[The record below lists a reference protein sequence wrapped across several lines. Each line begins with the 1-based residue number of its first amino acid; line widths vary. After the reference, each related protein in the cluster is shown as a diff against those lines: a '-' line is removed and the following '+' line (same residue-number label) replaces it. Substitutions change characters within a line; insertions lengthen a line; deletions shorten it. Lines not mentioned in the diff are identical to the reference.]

1 MDSMKTIAALCVA
14 AGLGCGIAQA
24 EEAQSLYGCANLA
37 EKGEP
42 QALEGKDGY
51 FFTVMGDIA
60 MKSVADPALAES
72 VAAFSKLLKAHGT
85 ILIFVPLPT
94 RSQVLADKVPQA
106 AWLYGYKENINTEI
120 YQEAIKRLND
130 AGVVTVDLLT
140 PMKAKAA
147 DDSPVYQKAD
157 PLWTTEGARFA
168 AEAIAGKITAMP
180 QSRKANLMTFTTTK
194 GEDYT
199 RRSDLREAIQAHC
212 SESLPPV
219 TEARYETVGEEAF
232 AADRPFNILGAD
244 APAPVVLVGSRFS
257 AEGQSHFDGFLKQFS
272 SMDVDNRASASGNP
286 FKSITDYLR
295 SGDLQAKPPLFL
307 VWEVP
312 PGGNLASYGPEPWE
326 TLEASAAGDCGPD
339 GCGAAAKGSE

>member
-1 MDSMKTIAALCVA
+1 MDSMKTIAALCLA
-14 AGLGCGIAQA
+14 AGLGCGIAHA
-24 EEAQSLYGCANLA
+24 EDAPSSYGCVNLA
-37 EKGEP
+37 EQGDP
-42 QALEGKDGY
+42 QALEGKDGF
-51 FFTVMGDIA
+51 FFTVMDDIA
-60 MKSVADPALAES
+60 MKSVADPVLAEN
-72 VAAFSKLLKAHGT
+72 VAAFSKLLKAQGT
-85 ILIFVPLPT
+85 ILVFVPVPT
-94 RSQVLADKVPQA
+94 RSQVLADKVPQS
-106 AWLYGYKENINTEI
+106 AWLYGYQDTVNTEI
-120 YQEAIKRLND
+120 YQEAIKRLDD
-130 AGVVTVDLLT
+130 AGVVAVDLLT
-140 PMKAKAA
+140 PMRAQASP
-147 DDSPVYQKAD
+147 DSPPFQKAD
-157 PLWTTEGARFA
+157 PLWTTEGARLA

-219 TEARYETVGEEAF
+219 TETRYETVGEEAF
-232 AADRPFNILGAD
+232 AADRPFNILGSD

-257 AEGQSHFDGFLKQFS
+257 ADGQSHFDGFLKQFS
-272 SMDVDNRASASGNP
+272 SMDVDNRASASGSP

-312 PGGNLASYGPEPWE
+312 PGSNLASYGPEPWE
-326 TLEASAAGDCGPD
+326 TLKVSAAGDCGPD